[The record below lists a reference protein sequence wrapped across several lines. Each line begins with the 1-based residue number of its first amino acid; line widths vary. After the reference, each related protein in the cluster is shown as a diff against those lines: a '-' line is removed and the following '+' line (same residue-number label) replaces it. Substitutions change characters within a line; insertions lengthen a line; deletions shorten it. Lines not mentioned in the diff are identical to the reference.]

1 MLLFGFCT
9 KIINDI
15 LVKPENISK
24 LLLRGKY
31 KMQAGTRCDESHS
44 IRSSLHFVLSPH
56 LTPDIC
62 AAFCVLG
69 HLQNAASIQIVNGG
83 CGFYVAG
90 SRVLNAVGG

>member
-56 LTPDIC
+56 LTPDYLHCILC
-62 AAFCVLG
+62 AWAFAECCI
-69 HLQNAASIQIVNGG
+69 NSD
-83 CGFYVAG
+83 C
-90 SRVLNAVGG
+90 